1 MKIPTLNTITFDG
14 KPNQMII
21 FKRAL
26 KALIDHSQQ
35 LIAFDKLLVDQKQL
49 SPFRSSF
56 EQGSLIIEPTNEQ
69 DLATAAPI
77 FIKTINPQS
86 VQINLW
92 TDHYPIDQDFLQQ
105 LAKTYQLDLI
115 NLKYYQPENNFYY
128 GIALINQ
135 KQIKT
140 INQQLKTKLKPA
152 ATDFAKAL
160 EILEHQLAHPVK
172 QSTIKI

>member
-1 MKIPTLNTITFDG
+1 MKTPTLNIITFES

-26 KALIDHSQQ
+26 KSLIDHSQQ
-35 LIAFDKLLVDQKQL
+35 LIAFDKLLVDQKLL
-49 SPFRSSF
+49 SPLKSTF

-77 FIKTINPQS
+77 FIKTISPKS

-92 TDHYPIDQDFLQQ
+92 TDRYPIDQDFLQQ

-115 NLKYYQPENNFYY
+115 NLKYYQPENDFHY
-128 GIALINQ
+128 GIVLIEQ

-140 INQQLKTKLKPA
+140 INQQWKTRLKPDHS
-152 ATDFAKAL
+152 DFAKAL
-160 EILEHQLAHPVK
+160 EILEQQLSYPVK